1 MPSFG
6 QKKNGPPKGD
16 PFHFVKQRPLLVAD
30 VAPELEEVKQVV
42 DIHLAVASEITGAS
56 VWVIATTWIVGSRI
70 VVQSF
75 RIQATHVET
84 GRIVDGRSCV
94 IVDR

>member
-6 QKKNGPPKGD
+6 RKKNGPPKGD
-16 PFHFVKQRPLLVAD
+16 PFHFVKQRPILVAD

-56 VWVIATTWIVGSRI
+56 VWVIATAWVVGSCII
-70 VVQSF
+70 VESCWIGAT
-75 RIQATHVET
+75 RDQA
-84 GRIVDGRSCV
+84 
-94 IVDR
+94 